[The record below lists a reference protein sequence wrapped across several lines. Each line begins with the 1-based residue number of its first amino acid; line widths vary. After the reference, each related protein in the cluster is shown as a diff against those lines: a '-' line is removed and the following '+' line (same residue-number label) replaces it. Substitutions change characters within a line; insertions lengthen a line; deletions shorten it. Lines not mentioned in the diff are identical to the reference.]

1 MTYVLLSSYII
12 IITYV
17 AESSMNDYNSHILQ
31 NWWVMNSVVSL
42 MVPNIDLSTDDEK
55 GILKTYYDRLVNKAL
70 GEMKLQIIK

>member
-1 MTYVLLSSYII
+1 
-12 IITYV
+12 
-17 AESSMNDYNSHILQ
+17 
-31 NWWVMNSVVSL
+31 MNSVVSL